1 MHTETVLESNDI
13 ETPVAARAGDTLGY
27 ARVSTNDQNLDAQRA
42 RLIEAGAIRVFT
54 DIVSG
59 KRFERPGLAE
69 LIDHARPGDRLCV
82 IRLDRL
88 GRSLKELLETVD
100 GLKAHGIHLVS
111 LEERLDTS
119 SAAGELVFHVF
130 GSIAHFERR
139 LISERTRDGTGDVD
153 GRFIPARAGN
163 TGQPPVS
170 PNSNPVHPRAG
181 GEHPSGQLADSSQNG
196 SSPRGRGTQ
205 RGIRIRQSLGRF
217 IPARAGDTVS
227 HSGHRC
233 GGTVHPRAGGEHAMN
248 LRSRCG
254 SSGSSPRWRGTPA
267 FAICASMLL
276 RFIPARAGNTRSEW
290 PATSISAVHP
300 RAGGEHGLPSG
311 PRILSA
317 GSSPRGRGTH
327 GAIRLNVDIA
337 RFIPARAGN
346 TPRSTGAR
354 PGPPVHPRAG
364 GEHIRSP

>member
-1 MHTETVLESNDI
+1 MHTETVLETNDI
-13 ETPVAARAGDTLGY
+13 ETVVAARAGDTLGY

-139 LISERTRDGTGDVD
+139 LISERTRDGIAAANEGRSLNSGDTTSPATTRATACSANEGRSLNSGDTPNRNDWGPFRAIASESSGQITASAVELPI
-153 GRFIPARAGN
+153 GGAVSQEARRFIGPFTRIFASTGCALWNHRRFANAITGPTACPEHESGTGPSVASPLRFPRGNGTRARNPAR
-163 TGQPPVS
+163 
-170 PNSNPVHPRAG
+170 
-181 GEHPSGQLADSSQNG
+181 
-196 SSPRGRGTQ
+196 GR
-205 RGIRIRQSLGRF
+205 
-217 IPARAGDTVS
+217 
-227 HSGHRC
+227 
-233 GGTVHPRAGGEHAMN
+233 
-248 LRSRCG
+248 
-254 SSGSSPRWRGTPA
+254 
-267 FAICASMLL
+267 
-276 RFIPARAGNTRSEW
+276 
-290 PATSISAVHP
+290 
-300 RAGGEHGLPSG
+300 
-311 PRILSA
+311 
-317 GSSPRGRGTH
+317 
-327 GAIRLNVDIA
+327 
-337 RFIPARAGN
+337 
-346 TPRSTGAR
+346 
-354 PGPPVHPRAG
+354 
-364 GEHIRSP
+364 